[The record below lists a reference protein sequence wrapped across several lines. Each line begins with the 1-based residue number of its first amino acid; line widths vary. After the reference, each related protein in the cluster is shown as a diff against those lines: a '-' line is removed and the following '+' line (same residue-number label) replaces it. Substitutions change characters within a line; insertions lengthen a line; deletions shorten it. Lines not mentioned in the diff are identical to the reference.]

1 MKSNILESYFKIIE
15 FLGYFLGPDYEIV
28 LQDAKTDS
36 PSILAIVNNHI
47 SGRNVGS
54 PVSDLS
60 LEMIKNKVYQRSD
73 YQVNYNSMTKD
84 NKIMRSSTFFIKE
97 KNELLGMLC
106 INFDSSRYLHMSKEI
121 LRLCH
126 PDRVV
131 DENYNFDPSNNLLDI
146 SENFTGSVSELT
158 DAVLESSFLGSE
170 INTSNLSKEEK
181 LHVVDV
187 LNKKGVF
194 LIKGAVSQV
203 ALKLNCSDAS
213 IYRYLN
219 KISK

>member
-1 MKSNILESYFKIIE
+1 MKSSILESYYKIIE

-47 SGRNVGS
+47 SGRMVGS

-60 LEMIKNKVYQRSD
+60 LDMIKNKVYLHSD

-97 KNELLGMLC
+97 KNELVGMLC
-106 INFDSSRYLHMSKEI
+106 INFDSTRYLHMSKEI

-126 PDRVV
+126 PDHIV

-219 KISK
+219 KINK

>member
-1 MKSNILESYFKIIE
+1 MKNSALTPYIKIIE
-15 FLGYFLGPDYEIV
+15 FLGYVLGPDYEIV
-28 LQDAKTDS
+28 LQDARPES

-47 SGRNVGS
+47 SGRTVGS
-54 PVSDLS
+54 PLSDLS
-60 LEMIKNKVYQRSD
+60 LEMIKNKVYLHSD
-73 YQVNYNSMTKD
+73 YQVNYNGLSKD
-84 NKIMRSSTFFIKE
+84 NKIMRSSTFFLKE
-97 KNELLGMLC
+97 KNELVGMLC

-126 PDRVV
+126 PDRIV
-131 DENYNFDPSNNLLDI
+131 DENYNFNPTNNLLDI

-158 DAVLESSFLGSE
+158 DAVLENSFLGTE
-170 INTSNLSKEEK
+170 IDTSNFSKEDK

-203 ALKLNCSDAS
+203 ASKLSCSEAS

-219 KISK
+219 KINK